1 MSYVQTQPASPTAPT
16 ALTAARPVLTV
27 LPNEVARRGVRSL
40 LDGPGHGRAVVACP
54 APEEAAALLR
64 AERFGLL
71 IVSAAYGEARLAELV
86 GESSR
91 SDVKSLL
98 LLDSAEPEYI
108 PWIAAIPFD
117 GYVMQEDLTPDSMAE
132 ALRRLERGKLPIPDT
147 LARLFIR
154 HAGRSRGTHRSPR
167 VQLTPREQAVLGL
180 IAEGLSN
187 RMIAHRFGISE
198 HGVKRHVAN
207 LLAKFNC
214 SNRAQAVSVALQQ
227 GLLA

>member
-1 MSYVQTQPASPTAPT
+1 MSYFHTELEKPADRAG
-16 ALTAARPVLTV
+16 ADVPVLTV
-27 LPNEVARRGVRSL
+27 LPNEIARRGVGSL
-40 LDGPGHGRAVVACP
+40 LDGHGTGRPAVAC
-54 APEEAAALLR
+54 ADPEEAVARLR
-64 AERFGLL
+64 VKPFGVM
-71 IVSAAYGEARLAELV
+71 IVSAVYGEPQLAELV
-86 GESSR
+86 AESSR
-91 SDVKSLL
+91 HGVKSLL
-98 LLDSAEPEYI
+98 LLDSAEPECI

-117 GYVMQEDLTPDSMAE
+117 GYLMQEDLTADSLAE
-132 ALRRLERGKLPIPDT
+132 ALSRLEQGSLPIADR

-154 HAGRSRGTHRSPR
+154 HAGRSRDGHRSPR

-187 RMIAHRFGISE
+187 RMIARRFGISE